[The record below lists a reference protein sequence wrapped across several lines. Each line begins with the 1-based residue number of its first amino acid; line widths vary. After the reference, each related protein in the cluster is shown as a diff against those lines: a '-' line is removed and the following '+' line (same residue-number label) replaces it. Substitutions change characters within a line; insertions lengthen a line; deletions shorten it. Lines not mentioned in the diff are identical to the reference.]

1 MSDIIKQAIAVAKN
15 PTAPVLENISEAV
28 DDAESAVQKAKAAKA
43 KLPTVKNKILAE
55 KQKKAKARKKAAE
68 AKEKA
73 LKAKNNSL
81 KNAKSAAKSAA
92 KNSIST
98 ARSSIPKPPIQSE
111 KILQNIR
118 IAKQAK
124 QIAQERKSAT
134 LSNIQQNKEQF
145 KFPMK
150 LPASAGLALPL
161 ATNLFSAVK
170 QVTISRFLKP
180 RTSSPTSSI
189 RDKYCN
195 SLPNSRARLL
205 CKSAYN
211 EGITD
216 KTELAQFIA
225 QAQIETLTFS
235 RLQENLNYSTTAQLL
250 STFSKLKT
258 VQNVNK
264 FIRNPIQLANFVY
277 STTNGNKNPGDGYT
291 FRGRGFIQLT
301 GRGLYKDFG
310 DFIGKDVI
318 SDPDYLSKQ
327 KGATESAIWYWK
339 TKVRPRVTAFND
351 VVSVTRVINPAL
363 KSLAER
369 ANAFSLIYEKF
380 TGEE

>member
-1 MSDIIKQAIAVAKN
+1 VA
-15 PTAPVLENISEAV
+15 
-28 DDAESAVQKAKAAKA
+28 
-43 KLPTVKNKILAE
+43 KNKILAA
-55 KQKKAKARKKAAE
+55 KQKKAKEQKKAAE
-68 AKEKA
+68 TKEKA

-81 KNAKSAAKSAA
+81 KNAKTAAKSAV
-92 KNSIST
+92 KNDVSNT
-98 ARSSIPKPPIQSE
+98 RSSLPKPPIQSE
-111 KILQNIR
+111 KILQSIS

-124 QIAQERKSAT
+124 QVAQERKNTT
-134 LSNIQQNKEQF
+134 LSNIQQNKERF

-150 LPASAGLALPL
+150 LPASAGIALPL
-161 ATNLFSAVK
+161 TANIFSAVK
-170 QVTISRFLKP
+170 QVTLSRFLKP
-180 RTSSPTSSI
+180 RTSSPTYAI

-264 FIRNPIQLANFVY
+264 FIRNPIVLANFVY
-277 STTNGNKNPGDGYT
+277 SNTNGNKDPGDGYK

-301 GRGLYKDFG
+301 GRSLYEDFG
-310 DFIGKDVI
+310 NFIGKDVI

-351 VVSVTRVINPAL
+351 VVSVTRTINPPL
-363 KSLAER
+363 KALAER

-380 TGEE
+380 TAEE